1 MNKEL
6 LDFLEAQLNSGLD
19 NDTAMRAAI
28 NKGYD
33 YVDVSS
39 AIASLGQ
46 KKKAPTGPS
55 SSSELFRQATSEF
68 ESKQGK
74 QASSSVSTGVPEY
87 AQRGLGYS
95 TSGEDVSNLSVPSER
110 RAEVTGAQEAFIGQT
125 DERFAKQVQ
134 DTYKYLGYTEVKAK
148 ELTDSLYG
156 EASAQGVAPQALWSN
171 TYHVGYKKEDLD
183 QLAGVVPVE
192 SREKYQDIVSL
203 GDAAWGNMFD
213 SARNLGA
220 TTKDIYENVGLRP
233 LKNILTEDV
242 TYDDSLF
249 VFDTDDDTDPTQGL
263 KRFWNSAVLRTKI
276 SNAMSRDDMDVTSI
290 AHYQSELQKN
300 SDDKDYLKSLG
311 IGGVL
316 LEDYVLDAVVAP
328 VLESVLS
335 LGMIAVTSPLASIE
349 DLAQGGRDIQ
359 DIANVGAALATPLSA
374 LKGAVGIAG
383 LAARGGFTAQQ
394 SYALSASSK
403 VLEVMNELGVNTSSA
418 VELDRAF
425 QDKEIM
431 DAARKRAQDY
441 GLPVAI
447 IDGITAGVAGKLA
460 TSLVKRGYTKV
471 AAETIETVGEGVLG
485 ATGEALGQISE
496 KGKVYSWGDVALEAI
511 GELAIGLPGRAVETM
526 KRNAKGDN
534 ERAYIDYISR
544 ASASNED
551 ASVVT
556 NTAYMMN
563 YGEAMSIDNKIND
576 IRKALKTKGISRETR
591 ASLRGELSTLTE
603 SKFEILNKNIE
614 QVRNLAPEARA
625 QAQQLTSEILSIKS
639 DLKLTERKSPAQKGL
654 IAQLANKVQQLQ
666 SVLGGQQVQQVV
678 PSQEF
683 VAPTPAAAFEV
694 KVPEA
699 TTPIIEA
706 PVVPTVI
713 GEAVGTRV
721 TYETPSGQK
730 VEGFLFDEGA
740 GKLVVEDDNGALYEL
755 GNIEDIGEAQL
766 QEYKLGAIE
775 ENVQKGE
782 DGTSYIINGKRY
794 EYRTDNPASLI
805 NRDNEGNAVS
815 VTLFDAVS
823 GKPRTFRGALG
834 NALAYDITR
843 PEAQPQVQAAPIAP
857 AVEPTPIAE
866 PTPSVEPAP
875 IAEPAVEV
883 PVAEPAVEASQPAQD
898 FSAQRVTAQAG
909 RVRSGRGV
917 SARVASSVNKL
928 ASVFKNALDTPIT
941 VVFHDSLESIED
953 ATGGPNEAYYDGEN
967 TIHLLKS
974 ASDQAIKEE
983 FAHAGLRKAIAGNQ
997 EFRESMLS
1005 SLEQLA
1011 EQTKNPVL
1019 KQFINDRIEGYKAQ
1033 QRSLG
1038 ATDAQALAVAQ
1049 EEAIIGVLADFTNNL
1064 NQLDA
1069 SIVGKIRRAINEV
1082 LYRFGL
1088 KEFAIGN
1095 NESFIGLAEK
1105 FALASRTGRTLNVDV
1120 KNRDFQEIKAR
1131 SRKSLSKA
1139 SGTTQ
1144 VATTIGSYRK
1154 VAESFKGKVNENSR
1168 VLDYGAG
1175 LGLGTDAM
1183 SDVLG
1188 TRVQSLEI
1196 NPERWQGAAP
1206 VDYTS
1211 SEQIQTTFD
1220 NIVSLNV
1227 VNVVPKEI
1235 RDFIVQD
1242 IYQKL
1247 APGGTAYISSR
1258 KFKGDI
1264 DGAKNFELG
1273 PEDKSYIIKRRE
1285 GGEIIDVYQKGY
1297 DGNELVDYVK
1307 SILPEAKVSKG
1318 GNWGASTVVIERP
1331 ISNINQVVPESKVTP
1346 EMKKGRARLIDY
1358 LKERAI
1364 IPTKIN
1370 NLGSGAFGNAYL
1382 VESESGKTV
1391 LKQTYS
1397 LNESLIAKHYVD
1409 KFGGSLP
1416 GIADFNDVTAFYVAP
1431 KTTKKDWF
1439 DDQSKEETLV
1449 YIDKQFVQTSFN
1461 TKRKGEVSG
1470 VSFYTQF
1477 ETLIGG
1483 GNRFA
1488 LDFSLSRGFRIEE
1501 NGVVKY
1507 VRPFSPAAPSAIA
1520 KSINGINATMNSLA
1534 SQGNIKSVS
1543 NLVEKLSKEGYGDL
1557 FAVAEEL
1564 NAVLHDKDTNSF
1576 SIDVDFVL
1584 EFLEGINN
1592 ILASTQQE
1600 LGFVGAIDIHPG
1612 NIGFSS
1618 EGKYGISPVL
1628 FDLDSDTKNVPPD
1641 AWEAYRNG
1649 EVVNYEPSRSIVRTI
1664 FKEGRQN
1671 TREYVEKIT
1680 ENLDYYGTMDILE
1693 AFSMSPRNQSS
1704 SAGDWAFYAQK
1715 MGSDTSTAEI
1725 VYGEIRKIATRK
1737 FNQEQGRSRLTPE
1750 AVASLKERV
1759 APGRRIGQGVITSKV
1774 ADQTPGV
1781 DGTLSLSMEMARQY
1795 PSVYIKNAWFLT
1807 QHPMMRGMGDD
1818 SLVEKKGKKAG
1829 MDAVVSEENM
1839 LKADAIYNNF
1849 IEVAKGNLLFLHDQ
1863 FDDTV
1868 REYAKRWYDGANV
1881 IAQDI
1886 ASKYDVTL
1894 EQASGIIA
1902 ALSPQKDWFM
1912 NIDLAYRVVDIIQ
1925 KSSDTPFDGD
1935 MYEHSL
1941 SVKRGD
1947 KKAYDKLSKE
1957 AKAKKDKA
1965 IAKHK
1970 AIIDGMKDKTF
1981 AQLDNDLERAIF
1993 VRHYDEKFNPRYYNE
2008 YNPVGEVVGRAK
2020 TAKGVDAKV
2029 AWSSYGI
2036 IASAVSAAR
2045 NSSAQAISDALGTQH
2060 KIRNFYNNIANP
2072 DATFGDVTMDTHAV
2086 GAAELLI
2093 VSGNSVEV
2101 AHNLGSSA
2109 SNVNGI
2115 AGMYYAFAEAY
2126 KQAAVERNI
2135 LPREMQSITW
2145 EAIRLLYKDTFK
2157 NAKNRATNE
2166 SIWNKYNNNE
2176 ITIDETRQ
2184 QLLDLGGGI
2193 DRPGWYKF
2201 VGEIGSGQVEPGV
2214 QPGERTNAAVPAGRR
2229 ARNAKP
2235 GDDFPAPGRPAGR
2248 SRRLR
2253 GSAKRFVSLVSE
2265 ESLIDEILSNPDNY
2279 YTPQVLDQ
2287 VRAQLQLMTKAEL
2300 VEEMSDGALSGIAD
2314 AGFSGLKDGDIR
2326 VMAAIEMLNRL
2337 YDSGDTPGYIK
2348 QLDRLFQY
2356 GTGIAQALRQFAELK
2371 SSTPA
2376 GLENMIMKMYERQNI
2391 ELTEEARQTLAELAA
2406 ELFDAQ
2412 RQYRDVSDV
2421 VINEGTLD
2429 ANIDEDAIKSAED
2442 RLFEATRAM
2451 DKFNAVF
2458 AQNWGDIL
2466 SQIMQGN
2473 LLTMKSQVINLYAN
2487 VINVGKYATRL
2498 LVAAPFD
2505 RVISKVKGEEVTVRP
2520 SFGALAHA
2528 VSRGAKGFYEA
2539 GQIARYGVQPGNAE
2553 YRMSLGLKP
2562 IQSLMIAFAS
2572 KDKQSIAFETK
2583 RDEWNY
2589 RMKMLV
2595 RGTFGVPAEVMF
2607 RLLPL
2612 GDRPIYQFIEGFE
2625 LYQYGRSLGLEGDAL
2640 RDFLKF
2646 PNLEAREI
2654 AQKRALEVTFQDDS
2668 KLARGAQAFV
2678 RQLETGFGSTNNAML
2693 KVFIRANLP
2702 FVKTPANI
2710 LNQTIRLSNPVFPVA
2725 RIIGLVAK
2733 KGSSKEI
2740 SEAIGEL
2747 FISSVIFMTAKKL
2760 WENGLISASADQS
2773 DSRER
2778 GLSYSVFPAASI
2790 NITGLDRWLNG
2801 GDPTLQEGDEFYN
2814 YQKMGLGGAIM
2825 GAQVAG
2831 LKMIDKT
2838 NLKQEEIL
2846 SLGETTPDQD
2856 SKDPMDVVAGFA
2868 STSLGTLSNIFDQ
2881 SFLTGV
2887 DGLLEVLRNPEPAT
2901 FSSYVEGIFRAAV
2914 SIVLPNQLSV
2924 AFRAEREYLPDYRSN
2939 NITEKLVN
2947 VVNDRMFGV
2956 LGDVPIRVNEWGEDI
2971 KQTPEGANP
2980 LYYNWFDP
2988 TNGRIGTTD
2997 PVKVEI
3003 YNLFMQT
3010 EDPGVI
3016 PGVPVEIQS
3025 RKLTVPGS
3033 DIRVEINTDDANKLM
3048 RMLGTQRMDV
3058 LKGMIE
3064 SEDWKSYDTE
3074 TKVVLIKNIY
3084 NKMGNGNISIEG
3096 ERFNFDWYNHKLDII
3111 QSRLFSEQ

>member
-6 LDFLEAQLNSGLD
+6 LAFLEAQLNSGVD
-19 NDTAMRAAI
+19 NETAMRAAI

-33 YVDVSS
+33 YLEISG
-39 AIASLGQ
+39 AIESIGQ
-46 KKKAPTGPS
+46 KKKRPSGPS
-55 SSSELFRQATSEF
+55 SSSELYRQATSEF

-74 QASSSVSTGVPEY
+74 QVSSSASTSVPDY
-87 AQRGLGYS
+87 AKQGLGYVY
-95 TSGEDVSNLSVPSER
+95 SGTPVQELDIPQQKKEKL
-110 RAEVTGAQEAFIGQT
+110 AATQEAFIGES

-148 ELTDSLYG
+148 ELTASLYN
-156 EASAQGVAPQALWSN
+156 EASSQGVAPQDLWRN

-183 QLAGVVPVE
+183 ALAGVVPVE

-203 GDAAWGNMFD
+203 GDAAWGSMIDN
-213 SARNLGA
+213 ARKNGA
-220 TTKDIYENVGLRP
+220 TNKDIYETTGLRP
-233 LKNILTEDV
+233 MKGILTDDV

-276 SNAMSRDDMDVTSI
+276 ANAMSRDDMDATSI

-311 IGGVL
+311 TTGVL
-316 LEDYVLDAVVAP
+316 LEDYVLDAVVTP

-335 LGMIAVTSPLASIE
+335 LGLGAVTSPIASIE

-403 VLEVMNELGVNTSSA
+403 VLEVMNELGVNTSNA
-418 VELDRAF
+418 IELDKAF

-431 DAARKRAQDY
+431 DAAKKRAQDY

-447 IDGITAGVAGKLA
+447 LDGITAGAAGKLA
-460 TSLVKRGYTKV
+460 SSLVKRGYTKV
-471 AAETIETVGEGVLG
+471 AAETLETVAEGALG

-511 GELAIGLPGRAVETM
+511 GELAIGVPGRAIEAV

-534 ERAYIDYISR
+534 ERAYIDYVAR
-544 ASASNED
+544 ASANNED

-563 YGEAMSIDNKIND
+563 YGEAIAIDNKIREVRD
-576 IRKALKTKGISRETR
+576 ALKSSGISRETR

-603 SKFEILNKNIE
+603 NKFEILNKNIE
-614 QVRNLAPEARA
+614 QVRNLAPESRA

-654 IAQLANKVQQLQ
+654 IAQMSNKVQQLQ
-666 SVLGGQQVQQVV
+666 TILGGGTVQEQVR
-678 PSQEF
+678 PTEF
-683 VAPTPAAAFEV
+683 VAPTAAPAASYEV

-706 PVVPTVI
+706 PAAPAVI
-713 GEAVGTRV
+713 NEAVGTRV
-721 TYETPSGQK
+721 TYEIPSGQV

-740 GKLVVEDDNGALYEL
+740 GKLVVEEDNGTIHEI
-755 GNIEDIGEAQL
+755 GNAENAGEAQL
-766 QEYKLGAIE
+766 QEYKLGAIQ

-794 EYRTDNPASLI
+794 EYRTNNPASLI
-805 NRDNEGNAVS
+805 NRDNDGKAVS
-815 VTLFDAVS
+815 VTLFDAES
-823 GKPRTFRGALG
+823 GKARTFRGSLG
-834 NALAYDITR
+834 NTLAYDITR
-843 PEAQPQVQAAPIAP
+843 PAAQPQVQAAPIAP

-883 PVAEPAVEASQPAQD
+883 PVAEPAVEAAQPAQD
-898 FSAQRVTAQAG
+898 FSAQRVSGQAG

-928 ASVFKNALDTPIT
+928 ASAFKSALDAPIT
-941 VVFHDSLESIED
+941 VVFHDSLASIED

-967 TIHLLKS
+967 TIHLLKN

-1005 SLEQLA
+1005 SLERLA

-1019 KQFINDRIEGYKAQ
+1019 KQFIKDRLDGYLAQ
-1033 QRSLG
+1033 QRLYG
-1038 ATDAQALAVAQ
+1038 FTEGQAMAVAQ
-1049 EEAIIGVLADFTNNL
+1049 EEAIIGVLADFTSNL

-1069 SIVGKIRRAINEV
+1069 STLGKVRRLINEL
-1082 LYRFGL
+1082 LYRFGIR
-1088 KEFAIGN
+1088 EFSINN
-1095 NESFIGLAEK
+1095 NETFIGLAEK
-1105 FALASRTGRTLNVDV
+1105 FALAARTGRTLNV
-1120 KNRDFQEIKAR
+1120 
-1131 SRKSLSKA
+1131 S
-1139 SGTTQ
+1139 
-1144 VATTIGSYRK
+1144 
-1154 VAESFKGKVNENSR
+1154 
-1168 VLDYGAG
+1168 
-1175 LGLGTDAM
+1175 
-1183 SDVLG
+1183 
-1188 TRVQSLEI
+1188 
-1196 NPERWQGAAP
+1196 
-1206 VDYTS
+1206 
-1211 SEQIQTTFD
+1211 
-1220 NIVSLNV
+1220 
-1227 VNVVPKEI
+1227 
-1235 RDFIVQD
+1235 
-1242 IYQKL
+1242 
-1247 APGGTAYISSR
+1247 
-1258 KFKGDI
+1258 
-1264 DGAKNFELG
+1264 
-1273 PEDKSYIIKRRE
+1273 
-1285 GGEIIDVYQKGY
+1285 
-1297 DGNELVDYVK
+1297 VK
-1307 SILPEAKVSKG
+1307 SRGYE
-1318 GNWGASTVVIERP
+1318 P
-1331 ISNINQVVPESKVTP
+1331 IPESKVTP
-1346 EMKKGRARLIDY
+1346 EMKKGRSRVIDY
-1358 LKERAI
+1358 LGVRGI
-1364 IPTKIN
+1364 VPTNIK
-1370 NLGSGAFGNAYL
+1370 NLGAGAFGNAYL
-1382 VESESGKTV
+1382 VESAAGKTV

-1397 LNESLIAKHYVD
+1397 LNESLIAKYYVD
-1409 KFGGSLP
+1409 KFDGDLP
-1416 GIADFNDVTAFYVAP
+1416 GIARFNDVTAFYVAP

-1449 YIDKQFVQTSFN
+1449 YIDKDFVQTSFN
-1461 TKRKGEVSG
+1461 TKKKGEISG
-1470 VSFYTQF
+1470 VNFYTQF
-1477 ETLIGG
+1477 ETLLGG

-1488 LDFSLSRGFRIEE
+1488 LDFSISRGFRIEE

-1507 VRPFSPAAPSAIA
+1507 VRPFSPNASSAIA
-1520 KSINGINATMNSLA
+1520 SSINRINGSMNALA
-1534 SQGNIKSVS
+1534 SQDNIKSVS
-1543 NLVEKLSKEGYGDL
+1543 KLVEALSQKGYGEL

-1564 NAVLHDKDTNSF
+1564 NAISYDKATENF
-1576 SIDVDFVL
+1576 SIDVDFVF

-1592 ILASTQQE
+1592 ILVSTQEE
-1600 LGFVGAIDIHPG
+1600 LGFVGAVDIHPG
-1612 NIGFSS
+1612 NMGFSG

-1628 FDLDSDTKNVPPD
+1628 FDLDSDTRNVPPD

-1649 EVVNYEPSRSIVRTI
+1649 EVVNYEPSRSILRTI
-1664 FKEGRQN
+1664 TKVGRQK
-1671 TREYVEKIT
+1671 TREYLEKIT
-1680 ENLDYYGTMDILE
+1680 ENLDYFGTMDILE
-1693 AFSMSPRNQSS
+1693 ANSKSPMGLEVSP
-1704 SAGDWAFYAQK
+1704 GDWSSYALRV
-1715 MGSDTSTAEI
+1715 GSDNGISKI
-1725 VYGEIRKIATRK
+1725 VYNDIREIATRK
-1737 FNQEQGRSRLTPE
+1737 FKQEQGRSRLTPE

-1759 APGRRIGQGVITSKV
+1759 VPGRRIGQGVITAAKV
-1774 ADQTPGV
+1774 DQTPGV
-1781 DGTLSLSMEMARQY
+1781 DGTLVLSMDMARQY

-1807 QHPMMRGMGDD
+1807 QHPMMRGMADD
-1818 SLVEKKGKKAG
+1818 SLVAKKGKKAG

-1849 IEVAKGNLLFLHDQ
+1849 IEIAKGNLLFLHDQ

-1886 ASKYDVTL
+1886 ASKYNITL

-1912 NIDLAYRVVDIIQ
+1912 NIDLAYRVVDVIQ
-1925 KSSDTPFDGD
+1925 KSGNTPFDGD

-1993 VRHYDEKFNPRYYNE
+1993 IRHYDEKFNPRHYNE

-2045 NSSAQAISDALGTQH
+2045 NSSAKAISDALGEQH

-2126 KQAAVERNI
+2126 KQAAAERNI

-2157 NAKNRATNE
+2157 NAKNRAINE

-2214 QPGERTNAAVPAGRR
+2214 QPGERTDAAVPAGRR

-2248 SRRLR
+2248 SRKLR

-2326 VMAAIEMLNRL
+2326 IMAAIEMLNRL

-2391 ELTEEARQTLAELAA
+2391 ELTEEARQTLAELAG

-2421 VINEGTLD
+2421 VINEGNLD
-2429 ANIDEDAIKSAED
+2429 ANIDEDAIKAAED

-2505 RVISKVKGEEVTVRP
+2505 RVISKAKGEEVTVRP
-2520 SFGALAHA
+2520 SFAAFAHA

-2572 KDKQSIAFETK
+2572 KDKQSVAFETK

-2589 RMKMLV
+2589 RMKMLI
-2595 RGTFGVPAEVMF
+2595 RGTFGIPAEVMF
-2607 RLLPL
+2607 RLLPF

-2710 LNQTIRLSNPVFPVA
+2710 LNQTIRLSNPVFPVY
-2725 RIIGLVAK
+2725 RIISLVAK

-2801 GDPTLQEGDEFYN
+2801 GDPTFQEGDEFYN

-2838 NLKQEEIL
+2838 NRKQEEIL
-2846 SLGETTPDQD
+2846 ELGETAPNQD
-2856 SKDPMDVVAGFA
+2856 SKDPMDVVAEFA

-2914 SIVLPNQLSV
+2914 SIPLPNQLSV

-2947 VVNDRMFGV
+2947 VVNDRMFGS

-3033 DIRVEINTDDANKLM
+3033 DIRVEIDTDEANKLM

-3058 LKGMIE
+3058 LRSMIE

-3074 TKVVLIKNIY
+3074 TRVILVKNVY
-3084 NKMGNGNISIEG
+3084 NNIGDGKISIDG